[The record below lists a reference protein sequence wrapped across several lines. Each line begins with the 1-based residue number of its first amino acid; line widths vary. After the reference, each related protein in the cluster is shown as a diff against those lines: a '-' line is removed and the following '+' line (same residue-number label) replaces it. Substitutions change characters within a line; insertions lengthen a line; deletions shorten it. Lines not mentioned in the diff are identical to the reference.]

1 MDAQKAALCAPGQP
15 GKLPMIEVKEEEL
28 LRCPVCEAVNLD
40 RGKKSVCRRCGSP
53 IYRHTRFKTEKSW
66 AYLITAIIAYI
77 PANLYPMLI
86 TDQFGVRQGSTIMG
100 GVVHLWEHGS
110 YPIAVIIFFA
120 SIIIPILKFFILIY
134 LLISVKYPLGKDRKI
149 NKHKLYY
156 LTEVVGPWSM
166 IDVFVVAILMA
177 LIHLSHIQIIAG
189 TAATAFAISVFFTL
203 LAAHAFNER
212 LIRENP

>member
-1 MDAQKAALCAPGQP
+1 
-15 GKLPMIEVKEEEL
+15 MIEIKEEQL
-28 LRCPVCEAVNLD
+28 IRCPVCGAVNID
-40 RGKKSVCRRCGSP
+40 KGKENLCRRCRSH
-53 IYRHTRFKTEKSW
+53 IYRHRGFNTEKSW

-86 TDQFGVRQGSTIMG
+86 TKQFGTVEGSTILG
-100 GVVHLWEHGS
+100 GVVMLWDHGS
-110 YPIAVIIFFA
+110 YPIALIIFFA
-120 SIIIPILKFFILIY
+120 SIVIPVLKFIILIY

-166 IDVFVVAILMA
+166 IDVFVVAILAA
-177 LIHLSHIQIIAG
+177 LIHLANVEIIAG

-203 LAAHAFNER
+203 LAADAFDER
-212 LIRENP
+212 LIKENR